1 MWIDEHCGQSA
12 GPLDEEEEAVDLE
25 AAARDVWESGY
36 RLADLSS
43 QSSQE
48 FRFQV
53 QESLLHVLQRHIAS
67 LTPDQAQVPTSSPL
81 SQFSEKA
88 AQSQLCWEKGSGIRN
103 GFKHCLKF
111 GICCGLRCLA
121 HPAWSWHRGMG

>member
-1 MWIDEHCGQSA
+1 M
-12 GPLDEEEEAVDLE
+12 DLE

-67 LTPDQAQVPTSSPL
+67 LTPDQAQVPTPLHHRRWHPRHHRLLSCFHVPPHLYTAEATYCARRSSTPH
-81 SQFSEKA
+81 
-88 AQSQLCWEKGSGIRN
+88 QLLQRGTSATDFTVAVLYAGCGGS
-103 GFKHCLKF
+103 
-111 GICCGLRCLA
+111 
-121 HPAWSWHRGMG
+121 